1 MSAINYRTTKGK
13 RDSGGRVV
21 DTTMAVSTLGAATS
35 SRASAEPLDQGLY
48 VTPHRICSAVTKPLP
63 HGPHHRL
70 KVEVWVGK
78 VEVTED
84 EPGGLV

>member
-1 MSAINYRTTKGK
+1 
-13 RDSGGRVV
+13 
-21 DTTMAVSTLGAATS
+21 MAVSTLAAATS

-48 VTPHRICSAVTKPLP
+48 VTPHRICSAVTKPLR

-78 VEVTED
+78 VEVTQD
-84 EPGGLV
+84 EPGGLVQEVLAPLVEHLVQLLGSFL